1 MIEIRHLTKIYDDK
15 IVLQNI
21 NLDINNGDFVVIM
34 GPSGSG
40 KSTFLSIISGLSRPT
55 EGSVCYDDINISKLP
70 ESDVGKFRNSKI
82 GFVFQK
88 FNLMENLTVY
98 ENILPPV
105 IIAEKKITK
114 KDIFELLKRFE
125 IDNLSD
131 VKVKR
136 LSGGEQQRVALA
148 RALVNDPEL
157 LIADEPTANLDYRLK
172 NEVIDTFKKIH
183 YQGKTIIVA
192 THDRVFTEIEGA
204 RIINMINGKI
214 AEMV

>member
-1 MIEIRHLTKIYDDK
+1 MIAIRYLTKIYDDK
-15 IVLQNI
+15 VVLENI

-40 KSTFLSIISGLSRPT
+40 KSTFLSIISGLARPT
-55 EGSVCYDDINISKLP
+55 EGSVYYDELNISKLP
-70 ESDVGKFRNSKI
+70 ESEVGKFRNSKI

-88 FNLMENLTVY
+88 FNLLENLTVY

-105 IIAEKKITK
+105 IIAESKMTK

-125 IDNLSD
+125 IDVLSD
-131 VKVKR
+131 MKVKK

-148 RALVNDPEL
+148 RALVNDPDL

-172 NEVIDTFKKIH
+172 NDVIDTFKKIH
-183 YQGKTIIVA
+183 QQGKTVIVA
-192 THDRVFTEIEGA
+192 THDKVFTEIKGA

-214 AEMV
+214 AEML